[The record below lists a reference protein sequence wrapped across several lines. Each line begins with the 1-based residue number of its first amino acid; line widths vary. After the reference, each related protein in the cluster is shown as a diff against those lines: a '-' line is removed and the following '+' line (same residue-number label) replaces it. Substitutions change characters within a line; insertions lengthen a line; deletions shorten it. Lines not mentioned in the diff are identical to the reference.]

1 MIPDP
6 ATLAVFCGAALALLV
21 VPGPAVLYIV
31 ASSIDG
37 GRRAGAASMFGIQ
50 AGALVHVFAAALGL
64 SGLLA
69 ASALAFDTVKYL
81 GAAYLVA
88 IGLWTLLRGGSP
100 TDPDEARPPT
110 RYRRRFAQ
118 GVVVQILNPKTALFF
133 LAFLPQ
139 FVDQSAGRVG
149 LQMLFL
155 GLVFV
160 ALAIVSDGTWVLV
173 AGTASERL
181 RGHAGFLRAQRYVS
195 GTVFVGL
202 GVATAL
208 SGSHRSTTSSS
219 S

>member
-37 GRRAGAASMFGIQ
+37 GRRAGAASMLGIQ
-50 AGALVHVFAAALGL
+50 TGALVHVFAAALGL

-88 IGLWTLLRGGSP
+88 IGLWTLFRGGSP
-100 TDPDEARPPT
+100 TDPDEDRPPT

-139 FVDQSAGRVG
+139 FVDQAAGRVG

-160 ALAIVSDGTWVLV
+160 ALAILSDGAWVLI

-181 RGHAGFLRAQRYVS
+181 RGHAGFLKAQRYVS
-195 GTVFVGL
+195 GSVFVGL

-208 SGSHRSTTSSS
+208 TGSHRSSAS
-219 S
+219 

>member
-1 MIPDP
+1 VIPDP
-6 ATLAVFCGAALALLV
+6 PTLAVFCGAALALLV

-37 GRRAGAASMFGIQ
+37 GRRAGAASMLGIQ
-50 AGALVHVFAAALGL
+50 TGALVHVVAAALGL

-81 GAAYLVA
+81 GAAYLIGV
-88 IGLWTLLRGGSP
+88 GLWTLFRRGGA
-100 TDPDEARPPT
+100 TDAAEERPQT

-139 FVDQSAGRVG
+139 FVDQSAGHVG

-155 GLVFV
+155 GLIFI

-181 RGHAGFLRAQRYVS
+181 RGHTGFLKVQRYVS
-195 GTVFVGL
+195 GSVFVGL

-208 SGSHRSTTSSS
+208 TGSHRSTSA
-219 S
+219 

>member
-6 ATLAVFCGAALALLV
+6 ETLALFCAAALALLV

-37 GRRAGAASMFGIQ
+37 GRRAGFASMFGIQ
-50 AGALVHVFAAALGL
+50 AGALVHVAAAALGL

-81 GAAYLVA
+81 GAAYLIGV
-88 IGLWTLLRGGSP
+88 GLWTLFRGGNP
-100 TDPDEARPPT
+100 ADPDAPARPK
-110 RYRRRFAQ
+110 RLRRRFAQ

-139 FVDQSAGRVG
+139 FVDPAAGHVG
-149 LQMLFL
+149 LQMLLL
-155 GLVFV
+155 GLIFV
-160 ALAIVSDGTWVLV
+160 ALAIVSDGTWALV
-173 AGTASERL
+173 AGTASDRL
-181 RGHAGFLRAQRYVS
+181 RGRAGFLRTQRYVS
-195 GTVFVGL
+195 GSVFVGL

-208 SGSHRSTTSSS
+208 SGSHRKA
-219 S
+219 

>member
-6 ATLAVFCGAALALLV
+6 GTLAVFCGAALALLV

-37 GRRAGAASMFGIQ
+37 GRRAGFASMLGIQ

-69 ASALAFDTVKYL
+69 ASALAFDTVKNL
-81 GAAYLVA
+81 GAAYLVG
-88 IGLWTLLRGGSP
+88 IGLWTLFKGGSP
-100 TDPDEARPPT
+100 TDPDEERPPT
-110 RYRRRFAQ
+110 RYRRRFGQ

-139 FVDQSAGRVG
+139 FVDQAAGHVG

-155 GLVFV
+155 GLIFV

-173 AGTASERL
+173 AGTASDR
-181 RGHAGFLRAQRYVS
+181 QRYVS

-208 SGSHRSTTSSS
+208 TGSHRTTSSS
-219 S
+219 

>member
-1 MIPDP
+1 VIFDP

-37 GRRAGAASMFGIQ
+37 GRRAGAASMLGIQ

-88 IGLWTLLRGGSP
+88 IGLWTLFRGGSP
-100 TDPDEARPPT
+100 TDPDERRPPT

-160 ALAIVSDGTWVLV
+160 ALAIVSDGAWVLI

-181 RGHAGFLRAQRYVS
+181 RGHAGFLKAQRYVS

-208 SGSHRSTTSSS
+208 TGSHRSTTT
-219 S
+219 

>member
-1 MIPDP
+1 VIPDP
-6 ATLAVFCGAALALLV
+6 GTLAVFCAASLLLLV

-37 GRRAGAASMFGIQ
+37 GRRAGAASMLGIQ
-50 AGALVHVFAAALGL
+50 VGALVHVAAAALGL

-81 GAAYLVA
+81 GAAYLVG
-88 IGLWTLLRGGSP
+88 IGLWTLVRGGSP
-100 TDPDEARPPT
+100 TDSDEKRPPT

-118 GVVVQILNPKTALFF
+118 GVIVQILNPKTALFF

-139 FVDQSAGRVG
+139 FVDPAAGRPG
-149 LQMLFL
+149 LQMLVL

-160 ALAIVSDGTWVLV
+160 ALAIVSDGAWVLV
-173 AGTASERL
+173 AGTAADRL
-181 RGHAGFLRAQRYVS
+181 RGRAGFLRAQRYVS

-202 GVATAL
+202 GLATAL
-208 SGSHRSTTSSS
+208 SGSHRSKA
-219 S
+219 